1 MPLPKSHVWLSFWP
15 GSCVFLLFLV
25 FLIYLGGCSVWWII
39 NLVFCCSYS
48 QCPSHTIIYSSER
61 GGGGSKTGSE
71 WKNIGWFIIHS
82 VWHFNNGTSLVTL
95 YPIYYQK
102 LRSNESPATR
112 SSLPPWPWFLKRGAE
127 NVSEHPSSN
136 HTGSI
141 QMLHLL

>member
-15 GSCVFLLFLV
+15 GSYVFLLFLV
-25 FLIYLGGCSVWWII
+25 FLIYLVGCTVWWII

-48 QCPSHTIIYSSER
+48 QCPSHAINSSER
-61 GGGGSKTGSE
+61 GGGGLKTGSE
-71 WKNIGWFIIHS
+71 WKNIRKFIHS
-82 VWHFNNGTSLVTL
+82 VWHLNNESSLVTTL
-95 YPIYYQK
+95 HSLPVPLSETGVK
-102 LRSNESPATR
+102 RVSTR
-112 SSLPPWPWFLKRGAE
+112 SSLPPWPLFLKREAE